1 MVVRSRRY
9 SPGGTAA
16 SAASAASAPPAKHG
30 DERALFVVALGAA
43 LRGEH
48 LVHRALVTVRS
59 RCASRDAGG
68 GRSVHSVVAGS
79 PTCWL
84 LLMTAGAPPLLLLL
98 LLLPVAAEPAVATGM
113 SAEPSGREAGL
124 RRPRAARRATMRVL
138 LRVVVVVL
146 LLLLRMP
153 RGGLLLLRRGSRL
166 LRVPRSRRPP
176 KLRGG
181 WTLPRGRR

>member
-16 SAASAASAPPAKHG
+16 SAASAPPAEHG

-59 RCASRDAGG
+59 WCASRDAGG
-68 GRSVHSVVAGS
+68 GRSVHGVVAGS

-84 LLMTAGAPPLLLLL
+84 LLMTAGAPLLLLLL

-113 SAEPSGREAGL
+113 SAEPSGRGAGL

-138 LRVVVVVL
+138 LRVVVVVVVV
-146 LLLLRMP
+146 LLRMP

-166 LRVPRSRRPP
+166 LRVPRSRRRP

>member
-9 SPGGTAA
+9 SPGGT
-16 SAASAASAPPAKHG
+16 AASAASAPPAKHG
-30 DERALFVVALGAA
+30 DERALFVVALGGA

-59 RCASRDAGG
+59 WCASRDAGG
-68 GRSVHSVVAGS
+68 GRSVHGVVAGS
-79 PTCWL
+79 PTRWL

-113 SAEPSGREAGL
+113 SAEPSGRGAGL

-138 LRVVVVVL
+138 LRVVVVVVG
-146 LLLLRMP
+146 LLLRMP
-153 RGGLLLLRRGSRL
+153 RGGLLLLRRGLRL
-166 LRVPRSRRPP
+166 LRVPRSRRRP